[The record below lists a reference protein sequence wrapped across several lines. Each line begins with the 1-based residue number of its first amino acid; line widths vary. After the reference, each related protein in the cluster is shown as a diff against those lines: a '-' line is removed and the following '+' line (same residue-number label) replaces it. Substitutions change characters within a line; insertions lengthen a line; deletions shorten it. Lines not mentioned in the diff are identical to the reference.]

1 MDVSLLEIIS
11 EHIQYCLSVD
21 KEISFSVELAK
32 NHYSLVVENVLTTT
46 KMNVVTRIYLVVE
59 HKLLEKIQSQL
70 NAVTEMHIN
79 GQHIYEILAKPEKQ
93 LLPFKVNA
101 LLMPPT
107 NVFEMLT
114 GISGNCLFESKK
126 KHYWKLKVYDFEFT

>member
-1 MDVSLLEIIS
+1 
-11 EHIQYCLSVD
+11 
-21 KEISFSVELAK
+21 
-32 NHYSLVVENVLTTT
+32 
-46 KMNVVTRIYLVVE
+46 
-59 HKLLEKIQSQL
+59 
-70 NAVTEMHIN
+70 MHIN

-114 GISGNCLFESKK
+114 GKAVFVAKVKHGEDISECV
-126 KHYWKLKVYDFEFT
+126 YMDKLPLIINALKTLST